1 LAPPLLRGVATTS
14 LPLEGGCT
22 TPSSGIQVAAETAAD
37 VEHDAVTSQIKVLNR
52 RIYWSQ
58 NPAQLLARNGEP
70 SKVVDD
76 G

>member
-1 LAPPLLRGVATTS
+1 
-14 LPLEGGCT
+14 
-22 TPSSGIQVAAETAAD
+22 